1 MTRPLL
7 IVVLSLTVLAG
18 CGGSD
23 DASTDEFVADA
34 NRICREGEAK
44 IQEVTREQQE
54 AAGDLESLEQ
64 QRQAVATT
72 LERTAEAYEPYM
84 ARLRDLDPP
93 ADLDEN
99 WTSFLDGVERA
110 FDLIP
115 ELAQATRSADQK
127 RLTELSEE
135 FTQIA
140 RETRPFA
147 EDNRLD
153 DCLPDQGN

>member
-1 MTRPLL
+1 MTRRLL
-7 IVVLSLTVLAG
+7 ILTLALPVLAG
-18 CGGSD
+18 CGGD
-23 DASTDEFVADA
+23 DGSSTGDFVDDA
-34 NRICREGEAK
+34 NRICREGEQR
-44 IQEVTREQQE
+44 IQDVTREEQE
-54 AAGDLESLEQ
+54 AAGNPESLEE
-64 QRQAVATT
+64 QRAAVATV

-84 ARLRDLDPP
+84 ERLRALEPPSDLAED
-93 ADLDEN
+93 

-115 ELAQATRSADQK
+115 ELAEATRAGDQEK
-127 RLTELSEE
+127 LTDLSEE

-153 DCLPDQGN
+153 DCLPDQGR